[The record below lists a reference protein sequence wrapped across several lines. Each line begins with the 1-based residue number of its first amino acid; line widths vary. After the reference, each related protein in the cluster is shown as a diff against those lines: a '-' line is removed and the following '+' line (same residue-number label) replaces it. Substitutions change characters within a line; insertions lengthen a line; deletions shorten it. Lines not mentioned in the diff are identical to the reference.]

1 MVDFTKTCKMFKCS
15 WLMTTGN
22 TLFPKYEVS
31 KSLMITDASKGL
43 KGPLYLHKYHCCL
56 LPIDKIYLKL
66 VYFLRPTLSE
76 IFVQAI

>member
-43 KGPLYLHKYHCCL
+43 KGPLYLHKFHCCL
-56 LPIDKIYLKL
+56 L
-66 VYFLRPTLSE
+66 
-76 IFVQAI
+76 